1 MHTSVQ
7 KAELCTHITQRR
19 HSTSIS
25 KFAVKSKSI
34 GQINK
39 LKSLS
44 NEWVSSQTLMIISH
58 QHILDTRGASSWIE
72 KKKSTVGIQ
81 VQGL

>member
-7 KAELCTHITQRR
+7 ITQRR

-39 LKSLS
+39 LKSLT
-44 NEWVSSQTLMIISH
+44 NEWVSSQTLMMISH

-72 KKKSTVGIQ
+72 KKIYSRNTSSRFIKFRF
-81 VQGL
+81 